1 MVGPHAVVDVAPL
14 FVDVVGDRIGQLVRG
29 VTEFDWLVFLEVTL
43 SGIGLGSLYALVAI
57 GFSLIYK
64 VTDVLNFAQGQ
75 IGLVGAYG
83 VVIFIAV
90 LGLSPWAAVVATII
104 TGIALG
110 VVLERGVFRWFIGE
124 PVLSVI
130 IVTLALMGVF
140 QGLIKLAPGGGP
152 NFRGYPDTLLV
163 DWSVP
168 LPYGVSLSG
177 EFAIGVVLAFAV
189 MALLMAFFRYTVMGA
204 VLRAS
209 ASDEQAA
216 MALGISIERNI
227 MIAWTISIVVT
238 VIGGML
244 LAMSRGGAGMA
255 IEHVGIVI
263 LAAVILG
270 GLDSIPGAFI
280 GSLVVGLL
288 EEWGSF
294 YVDPVVGQGF
304 GQILPLVFLLVT
316 IVVLPYGL
324 FGTERIERL

>member
-1 MVGPHAVVDVAPL
+1 MA
-14 FVDVVGDRIGQLVRG
+14 G
-29 VTEFDWLVFLEVTL
+29 VLAETVI

-75 IGLVGAYG
+75 IALVGAYG
-83 VVIFIAV
+83 VVIFAS
-90 LGLSPWAAVVATII
+90 LGLSPVAAVVATILV
-104 TGIALG
+104 GVMLG

-124 PVLSVI
+124 PVLSII
-130 IVTLALMGVF
+130 IVTLALIGIF
-140 QGLIKLAPGGGP
+140 QGIIRLAPSGGP
-152 NFRGYPDTLLV
+152 NFRGYPQALLV

-168 LPYGVSLSG
+168 LPGGITLAG
-177 EFAIGVVLAFAV
+177 EFALGVTLALGV
-189 MALLMAFFRYTVMGA
+189 MGLLMAFFRYTVMGA

-216 MALGISIERNI
+216 MALGVSIERNI
-227 MIAWTISIVVT
+227 LVAWTLSIVIT
-238 VIGGML
+238 VVGGML

-255 IEHVGIVI
+255 IEHVGILI
-263 LAAVILG
+263 LTAVILG

-288 EEWGSF
+288 EELGTF
-294 YVDPVVGQGF
+294 YLDGVIGPGF
-304 GQILPLVFLLVT
+304 GRVLPLVFLLVV
-316 IVVLPYGL
+316 IVIIPYGL